1 MGNNHSR
8 EGSPKH
14 GISRNNSG
22 SDLQEKIPSQ
32 LLPIDKLAKLL
43 TQKTLEEDS
52 IENGISVST
61 FTRYLF
67 PKYPVLG
74 QRLFHHWQMGAGV
87 VNDTGLMSPAN
98 FRAQADKLM
107 SVMVDDQQIQM
118 YVTMYAENS
127 DTMQTEQFHNLLLT
141 VYKIAMDH
149 YPDGP
154 QSCRQLFKTLQ
165 AVVDSAFHKKESLP
179 TVYLAH
185 WMEEHCKRLITVLH
199 RYIVHI
205 LTTGFHSV
213 TERINDKNQGLELTT
228 PVLEKAP
235 TPWDKTQPLLPVSQ
249 VWILA
254 ATLPPLYTK
263 PSHHS
268 PTSSTN
274 GFSMQNYLAKILDLS
289 CPSHWT
295 LLYNSLQHGLGA
307 NRFSHHVL
315 SYRGPTLTFLRGEQ
329 DTEFCIGATQE
340 WQESHLYWGGEESI
354 IIQILPL
361 YHVVQRGP
369 KLLYLNMK
377 IRGYPKGIRA
387 GLDPRKPSLDI
398 NDSFTVMTYKGIPY
412 QLQTV
417 EVWGCGTPQSREMQL
432 DIKKW
437 EVKQAER
444 QRVVKLSANEWSDHP
459 DRYLLELA
467 GRPNYSQSNN

>member
-67 PKYPVLG
+67 PKYPELG
-74 QRLFHHWQMGAGV
+74 QRLFHHWQIGAGV
-87 VNDTGLMSPAN
+87 VNDTGMMSPAN

-107 SVMVDDQQIQM
+107 GVMVDDQQIQM
-118 YVTMYAENS
+118 YVTMYAEHS

-141 VYKIAMDH
+141 VYKIAMEH

-154 QSCRQLFKTLQ
+154 QSCRQLFKTVQ

-179 TVYLAH
+179 AVYLAH
-185 WMEEHCKRLITVLH
+185 WIEEHCKRLITVLH

-263 PSHHS
+263 PSHLS

-307 NRFSHHVL
+307 NRFLHHVL

-354 IIQILPL
+354 IVQILPL

-398 NDSFTVMTYKGIPY
+398 NESFTVMTYKGIPY

-444 QRVVKLSANEWSDHP
+444 QRVVKLSANEWTDHP

>member
-8 EGSPKH
+8 DGSPKH

-22 SDLQEKIPSQ
+22 VDLHDKVPSQ
-32 LLPIDKLAKLL
+32 LLPIDKLSKLL

-52 IENGISVST
+52 IENGVSVGT
-61 FTRYLF
+61 FVRYLF
-67 PKYPVLG
+67 PKYPELG
-74 QRLFHHWQMGAGV
+74 QILFSYWQQSAGV
-87 VNDTGLMSPAN
+87 SSSVLSPTM
-98 FRAQADKLM
+98 FKVQVDKLM
-107 SVMVDDQQIQM
+107 TVMTDEQQIQM
-118 YVTMYAENS
+118 YVMMYAGNAEYMN
-127 DTMQTEQFHNLLLT
+127 TEQFQSLLLT
-141 VYKIAMDH
+141 VYKISMDH
-149 YPDGP
+149 YPEGP
-154 QSCRQLFKTLQ
+154 QSCRQLFKTLE
-165 AVVDSAFHKKESLP
+165 AISNSAFHKKDSLP
-179 TVYLAH
+179 VIYLAH
-185 WMEEHCKRLITVLH
+185 WLEEHCKRLVTVLH

-213 TERINDKNQGLELTT
+213 TERLDDKDQGLELTT

-235 TPWDKTQPLLPVSQ
+235 APWDKPKPLLPVSQ

-254 ATLPPLYTK
+254 CTLPALFTK
-263 PSHHS
+263 PQHHS
-268 PTSSTN
+268 PAISSNN
-274 GFSMQNYLAKILDLS
+274 GFCTKNYLARILDLS

-295 LLYNSLQHGLGA
+295 MLYNSNQHGLGA
-307 NRFSHHVL
+307 NRFLHHVL
-315 SYRGPTLTFLRGEQ
+315 SYRGATLTFLRGEQ
-329 DTEFCIGATQE
+329 DIEFCIGATHE
-340 WQESHLYWGGEESI
+340 WQESHLYWGGEDSI
-354 IIQILPL
+354 IVQILPL

-369 KLLYLNMK
+369 KLLYLNTK

-387 GLDPRKPSLDI
+387 GLDPRKPSIDI
-398 NDSFTVMTYKGIPY
+398 NESFTYVTYKGIPY
-412 QLQTV
+412 QLQSI